1 MKPDYKARRSS
12 FKLHIINYY
21 AKSFLRHEISVKE
34 QVLNEQ
40 NIALEKNTDTMTV
53 IIKYICSGK
62 NSNS

>member
-1 MKPDYKARRSS
+1 MKY
-12 FKLHIINYY
+12 L
-21 AKSFLRHEISVKE
+21 LE

-40 NIALEKNTDTMTV
+40 NIALEKNTDTMAV